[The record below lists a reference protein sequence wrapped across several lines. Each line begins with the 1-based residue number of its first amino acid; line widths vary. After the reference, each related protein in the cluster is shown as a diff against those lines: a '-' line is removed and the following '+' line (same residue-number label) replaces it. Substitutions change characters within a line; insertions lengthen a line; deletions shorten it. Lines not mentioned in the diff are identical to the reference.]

1 MNYKTQIEL
10 KFYAFMKCTS
20 ILHTKRYIFRLHMF
34 SLLQLSQLRFSIN
47 LSCFYHVFI
56 NVNITGIY
64 LSFQRL
70 TVVLQ

>member
-1 MNYKTQIEL
+1 MYEL
-10 KFYAFMKCTS
+10 NWKILRIHEVTS

-70 TVVLQ
+70 AVVLQ